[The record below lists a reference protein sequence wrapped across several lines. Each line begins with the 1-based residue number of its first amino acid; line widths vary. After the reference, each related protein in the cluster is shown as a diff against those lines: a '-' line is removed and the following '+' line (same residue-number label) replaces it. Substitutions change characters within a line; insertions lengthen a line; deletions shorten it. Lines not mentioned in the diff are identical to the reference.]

1 MPVISGN
8 TSGSIR
14 SVALEIPCNVKW
26 IGLRDKGSGSNVDL
40 AIVVS
45 GREIYF
51 KRVVLAANASSD
63 TLVDIRVLAGSQIL
77 VVTNNEIDY
86 YFTLE

>member
-1 MPVISGN
+1 MPVLSGT

-14 SVALEIPCNVKW
+14 SVALTLPYNVKW
-26 IGLRDKGSGSNVDL
+26 IGVKDNGSGSTVKL

-51 KRVVLAANASSD
+51 KTIVLSANASLD
-63 TLVDIRVLAGSQIL
+63 ELVDIRVLAGSQI
-77 VVTNNEIDY
+77 VIVTTNSIDY
-86 YFTLE
+86 YLTLE